1 MAEGY
6 KSALIASLRGDA
18 PQGPLMGSGVSPL
31 TFDWMRNNGVPLS
44 FEARRMAL
52 LNPERLALPLP
63 ATRPMPTGGY
73 EDGPI
78 PPEVDP
84 NEPDLG
90 PPPALE
96 EPQVVSDGG
105 AGDAPMPPPPP
116 EPEPEIPYVPEEEEQ
131 EEEEEPP
138 TAIIVEPV
146 NPGDDIFVNEPDLGV
161 PDYEEVIEN
170 LPPPQPP
177 PPPPPPPPAAVV
189 VEPVNAGD
197 DIFSDDY
204 IPEEE
209 VVIPDVPEEKQEE
222 EEKPE
227 PVFDLIVEGPIEQ
240 PLVEEPNLVEPGP
253 IDFQPPDPILEEN
266 IRDWTEPEG
275 EITIDEFDLIDPGPV
290 DFVNIPLRD
299 YGSDLGTTV
308 IEGAFDP
315 TLGGIFDPGSE
326 IISPISGPNNPY
338 DNPFIGLSPQQL
350 NELLFGGP

>member
-105 AGDAPMPPPPP
+105 AEDAPMPPPPP
-116 EPEPEIPYVPEEEEQ
+116 EPEPEIPYVPEEKEQ
-131 EEEEEPP
+131 EEKKEPP
-138 TAIIVEPV
+138 TAIIVEQV
-146 NPGDDIFVNEPDLGV
+146 NPGDDIF
-161 PDYEEVIEN
+161 
-170 LPPPQPP
+170 
-177 PPPPPPPPAAVV
+177 A
-189 VEPVNAGD
+189 
-197 DIFSDDY
+197 DDY
-204 IPEEE
+204 IPAEEI
-209 VVIPDVPEEKQEE
+209 VIPDVPEKEQKEK
-222 EEKPE
+222 EKPE
-227 PVFDLIVEGPIEQ
+227 PVFGLVVEGPIEQ

-275 EITIDEFDLIDPGPV
+275 KITIDEFDLIDPGPV

>member
-18 PQGPLMGSGVSPL
+18 PQGPRMGSGINPL
-31 TFDWMRNNGVPLS
+31 MFDWMNSSNVPLS
-44 FEARRMAL
+44 FAARRTAL

-73 EDGPI
+73 EPTPI
-78 PPEVDP
+78 PPEVEP

-90 PPPALE
+90 SPPARE
-96 EPQVVSDGG
+96 EPQVVSEGG

-116 EPEPEIPYVPEEEEQ
+116 EPEPEIPYVPEEEQ
-131 EEEEEPP
+131 EEEEEQDGL
-138 TAIIVEPV
+138 V
-146 NPGDDIFVNEPDLGV
+146 G
-161 PDYEEVIEN
+161 
-170 LPPPQPP
+170 
-177 PPPPPPPPAAVV
+177 

-197 DIFSDDY
+197 DIFADDY
-204 IPEEE
+204 IPAEE
-209 VVIPDVPEEKQEE
+209 VVIPDVPEEEQEE
-222 EEKPE
+222 DEEQE
-227 PVFDLIVEGPIEQ
+227 PVFDLVVEGPIEQ
-240 PLVEEPNLVEPGP
+240 PIIEEPNFVEPGP

-266 IRDWTEPEG
+266 IRDWTEPKG
-275 EITIDEFDLIDPGPV
+275 EITIDELDLIDPGPV

-338 DNPFIGLSPQQL
+338 ENPFIGLSPQQL
-350 NELLFGGP
+350 NELLFGGL

>member
-18 PQGPLMGSGVSPL
+18 PQGPRMGSGISSLV
-31 TFDWMRNNGVPLS
+31 FDWMKNNGVPLS

-52 LNPERLALPLP
+52 LNPERLALPFP

-96 EPQVVSDGG
+96 EPQVVSEGG

-116 EPEPEIPYVPEEEEQ
+116 EPKPEIPYVPEEEQEK
-131 EEEEEPP
+131 EEEQDSLVG
-138 TAIIVEPV
+138 I
-146 NPGDDIFVNEPDLGV
+146 
-161 PDYEEVIEN
+161 
-170 LPPPQPP
+170 
-177 PPPPPPPPAAVV
+177 
-189 VEPVNAGD
+189 EPVNAGD
-197 DIFSDDY
+197 DIFADDY
-204 IPEEE
+204 IPAEE
-209 VVIPDVPEEKQEE
+209 VVIPDISEEEQEE
-222 EEKPE
+222 EEEQESIVQILPVEDESPWVNELLPTPE
-227 PVFDLIVEGPIEQ
+227 PIVPETLPDQDLADFLDSLAPPV
-240 PLVEEPNLVEPGP
+240 
-253 IDFQPPDPILEEN
+253 IDD
-266 IRDWTEPEG
+266 TVG
-275 EITIDEFDLIDPGPV
+275 EVTVTDLS
-290 DFVNIPLRD
+290 NNPLRD

-315 TLGGIFDPGSE
+315 TLGGTFDPGSE

-338 DNPFIGLSPQQL
+338 ENPFIGLSPQQL